1 MARRRYFPGK
11 DVTWLEAKL
20 GVVLE
25 EIAAGA
31 VVSSWG
37 EGDSSASK
45 QVGLSPEVRKRMLLN
60 DLNVLDPANYSLE
73 DYAPITKTKVSFSG
87 LDC

>member
-11 DVTWLEAKL
+11 GIDWLEAKL
-20 GVVLE
+20 AVVLE
-25 EIAAGA
+25 EIASGS

-45 QVGLSPEVRKRMLLN
+45 QVNTTPEARKRMLLN
-60 DLNVLDPANYSLE
+60 DLNIMDPANYSLE
-73 DYAPITKTKVSFSG
+73 DTAPITTAKVSFTG
-87 LDC
+87 LDV